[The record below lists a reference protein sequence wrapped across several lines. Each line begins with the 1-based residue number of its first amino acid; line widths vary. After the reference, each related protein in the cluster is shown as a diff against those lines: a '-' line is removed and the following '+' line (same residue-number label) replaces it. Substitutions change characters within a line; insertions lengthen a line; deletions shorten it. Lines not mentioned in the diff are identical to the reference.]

1 MKTEPLHKSQRKP
14 LCYDPKCDI
23 HTTPKTNVA
32 FKTMKNPMFDVR
44 AMFPRG
50 SKSFIEANIPL
61 SSPSTDE
68 QRPVQPIVATRRGMM
83 NKTEAEYAMILE
95 SMKRKGEILRW
106 EFEGMTLKWF
116 DMRYTPDFV
125 VFGKPWITY
134 DPESHREIKR
144 YEVRFIE
151 VKGAHIHYAQQAM
164 ARFKGARG
172 FWPEFTFELHQ
183 KTKEG
188 WKQII

>member
-1 MKTEPLHKSQRKP
+1 MRDLRGIFGKP
-14 LCYDPKCDI
+14 SVDFLAINPCLNPQPDKKNDSAGILGAPKA
-23 HTTPKTNVA
+23 K
-32 FKTMKNPMFDVR
+32 
-44 AMFPRG
+44 RG
-50 SKSFIEANIPL
+50 
-61 SSPSTDE
+61 
-68 QRPVQPIVATRRGMM
+68 RM

-95 SMKRKGEILRW
+95 AMKRRGEILRW
-106 EFEGMTLKWF
+106 EFEGMTLRWF

-125 VFGKPWITY
+125 VFRDVNLYPVGTDWMY
-134 DPESHREIKR
+134 F
-144 YEVRFIE
+144 VE

-188 WKQII
+188 WRQIL